1 MKKKNGFTLSEL
13 LGVVVILALL
23 MLLVFPSLINRL
35 KEGKLQISSS
45 VETLIF
51 NATGNYINNNLNDY
65 PVNID
70 TTYCFTLEQLV
81 EAGELTKGLLID
93 ENGKSLDLNKKVIVK
108 IEEQKKVYEM
118 ADKCPES

>member
-65 PVNID
+65 PITDD

-108 IEEQKKVYEM
+108 VESSKKIYEI